1 MSVTIRLT
9 RIGKRNQPAYRIV
22 VANTRD
28 KRNGRALA
36 YLGHFNPS
44 ETPVAYKLDK
54 AKYDELQCY
63 IDEMKNEKGP
73 LMPVMQKAQDIFGYL
88 PFDVQKF
95 IALGLDVP
103 LTEVYGVATF
113 YSQFNLEEQGEHSI
127 GLCVGTACYVK
138 GEQALLERLEQ
149 ELNVKTGDTT
159 KDGKFTLIGTRCRG
173 CCGLAPVMMIDDDV
187 YGQLTVDEIPQILK
201 KY

>member
-1 MSVTIRLT
+1 MS
-9 RIGKRNQPAYRIV
+9 
-22 VANTRD
+22 
-28 KRNGRALA
+28 
-36 YLGHFNPS
+36 
-44 ETPVAYKLDK
+44 DK
-54 AKYDELQCY
+54 AKYDELQSF

-113 YSQFNLEEQGEHSI
+113 YSQFNLEKQGEHSLS
-127 GLCVGTACYVK
+127 LCLGTACYVK
-138 GEQALLERLEQ
+138 GAQTLLDRLEQ
-149 ELNVKTGDTT
+149 ELKVKTGDTT
-159 KDGKFTLIGTRCRG
+159 KDGKFTLIGTRCLG

-187 YGQLTVDEIPQILK
+187 YGQVKADEIPEILK